1 MKRFLL
7 LLTVCTVLVNGLALA
22 AEKSDVRG
30 SKPPRQ
36 PAKSPKVDMDKVMAA
51 ELERV
56 ALSGTLKDVLARY
69 GRLIGV
75 PVFADWGALTVAG
88 VKPTTAVS
96 LRLDKARA
104 EQVLEALLVRVAKK
118 GKPLAWYPVKS
129 VIVVTTQAKAMGRPK
144 GAGHRPEPRPPRP
157 LMKGGAD
164 FVFRNIPLSEAI
176 QTFRG
181 RAGVN
186 FYVNWRSL
194 EAVGISKDTPV
205 SMKIRG
211 ASIRRAL
218 DLLTDQLSEGR
229 DKLESIYWT
238 VDRGVVTIATG
249 HTFNTK
255 TRIIVYDVADLMLV
269 VPNFKGPRMRLSS
282 RREDEGDDEGLFG
295 DEDLDDDLATTE
307 TSAGELRKQTQETLI
322 QIIKESIGED
332 MWLPQGKG
340 SIRFLRNQMVIS
352 QTLLGFKLMSKAG
365 ALR

>member
-1 MKRFLL
+1 MKHLLFLL
-7 LLTVCTVLVNGLALA
+7 IVCTVLLSGLAVA
-22 AEKSDVRG
+22 AEKSGVRG
-30 SKPPRQ
+30 SKPPQ
-36 PAKSPKVDMDKVMAA
+36 PPAKSPTVDMDKVMAA

-56 ALSGTLKDVLARY
+56 ALSGTLKDVLVRY

-75 PVFADWGALTVAG
+75 PVFADWGALTAAG
-88 VKPTTAVS
+88 VKPATAVS

-104 EQVLEALLVRVAKK
+104 EQVLESLLVRVARK

-129 VIVVTTQAKAMGRPK
+129 VIVVTTQGKAMGRPK
-144 GAGHRPEPRPPRP
+144 GAGNRPEPRPPRP

-164 FVFRNIPLSEAI
+164 FVFQNLPLSEAV
-176 QTFRG
+176 QTLRG

-229 DKLESIYWT
+229 DKFESVYWT
-238 VDRGVVTIATG
+238 VDRRVVTIATG
-249 HTFNTK
+249 HTLNTK
-255 TRIIVYDVADLMLV
+255 TRITVHDVADLMFV
-269 VPNFKGPRMRLSS
+269 VPNFKGPRMTLSS
-282 RREDEGDDEGLFG
+282 RREDEDDDEGIFA
-295 DEDLDDDLATTE
+295 EDDLEDDLATTE
-307 TSAGELRKQTQETLI
+307 TSAADLRKATREALV

-332 MWLPQGKG
+332 MWMPQGKG

-352 QTLLGFKLMSKAG
+352 QTLLGYKLMSKAG
-365 ALR
+365 SPR